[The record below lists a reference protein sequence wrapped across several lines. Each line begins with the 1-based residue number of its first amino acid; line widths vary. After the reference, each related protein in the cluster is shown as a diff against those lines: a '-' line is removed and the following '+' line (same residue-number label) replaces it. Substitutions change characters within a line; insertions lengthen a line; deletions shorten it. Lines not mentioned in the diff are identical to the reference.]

1 MDSLIGSRS
10 EGHVPQ
16 SAQTRL
22 LSVLLNELDG
32 VGFRTLERRGAGKT
46 LQAEGVEERHQQE
59 HVRHYILLLEHQSEL
74 DV

>member
-10 EGHVPQ
+10 EGYVPQ